1 MSSAQPP
8 SLAARVASFPGSPG
22 VYLMKNRAGKII
34 YVGKAKN
41 LSARVRS
48 YLQRP
53 EALDP
58 KTAALM
64 RAAASIDYIAVDSE
78 VEALVLE
85 CTLIKE
91 HRPRYNI
98 RLKDDKRYPYLK
110 LTLGEAFPRLLLVRT
125 VENDGSE
132 YFGPFT
138 DARAVRRTL
147 RSIREIFALRDCG
160 TSPGRTPGRECL
172 NFHIGRCSAPCTGR
186 VGEEEYRAAV
196 ERVRLFLKGRRS
208 AVAEAMRERMWR
220 LSAAKRYEEAAAARD
235 QLAAFEEVTARRRAV
250 RPGGEDE
257 DVAAIARDGPRAFG
271 VIIKV
276 RDGRILAQESF
287 ALPVSEHDRE
297 ADVFEAFF
305 ELYYHSTTDIPPR
318 IVAAEPLA
326 EAPLAERWLG
336 GKTGRRV
343 RVVVP
348 RRGERRSLVEL
359 ARKNAALQLA
369 SAAGARGAADAAL
382 AELRT
387 ALGLGRVPRRIEAY
401 DISNIQGSEA
411 VGSRV
416 TFENGRPLKSAY
428 RQYRIRTVAGSDDYA
443 MMREVLSRRLAR
455 LGRGPDRPPDLILVD
470 GGAGQVAAARAALDD
485 IGAPPMPLIGLAK
498 RREEIHREGAAGPLR
513 LPRRSAGLKL
523 LQRIRDEAHRF
534 AVSYHR
540 SLRGRRMRRSELDD
554 VPGVGE
560 KRRTALLVAFGSV
573 QAIRAATVDRIAAV
587 PGIGRALAESIHEH
601 LSKKA
606 R

>member
-8 SLAARVASFPGSPG
+8 SLTSRVASFPDSPG
-22 VYLMKNRAGKII
+22 VYLMKNRAGKVI

-41 LSARVRS
+41 LSSRVRS

-53 EALDP
+53 EHLDP

-64 RAAASIDYIAVDSE
+64 RAAAAIDYIAVDSE

-110 LTLGEAFPRLLLVRT
+110 LTLRETFPRLLLVRT

-138 DARAVRRTL
+138 DAKAVRRTL
-147 RSIREIFALRDCG
+147 HSIREIFPLRDCG
-160 TSPGRTPGRECL
+160 ASPGRYPDRACL
-172 NFHIGRCSAPCTGR
+172 NYHIGRCAAPCAGR
-186 VGEEEYRAAV
+186 VSEADYRAV
-196 ERVRLFLKGRRS
+196 IDQVRLFLKGRRS

-220 LSAAKRYEEAAAARD
+220 LSAEKRYEEAAAVRD
-235 QLAAFEEVTARRRAV
+235 HLAAFESVTARQHAV
-250 RPGGEDE
+250 HPGGEDE

-271 VIIKV
+271 VILKV
-276 RDGRILAQESF
+276 RDGQILAQESF

-318 IVAAEPLA
+318 IVAAEPLG
-326 EAPLAERWLG
+326 EAPLAEQWLS
-336 GKTGRRV
+336 GKSGRRV
-343 RVVVP
+343 SIVVP

-369 SAAGARGAADAAL
+369 SASGERGSANAAL
-382 AELRT
+382 GELRSV
-387 ALGLGRVPRRIEAY
+387 LGLGRIPTRIEAF

-416 TFENGRPLKSAY
+416 TFEHGRPLKSAY
-428 RQYRIRTVAGSDDYA
+428 RHYRIRTVAGSDDYA

-455 LGRGPDRPPDLILVD
+455 VADGSDPPPDLLVVD

-485 IGAPPMPLIGLAK
+485 IGAPPIPLIGLAK
-498 RREEIHREGAAGPLR
+498 RNEEIHREGAAAPLR
-513 LPRRSAGLKL
+513 LPRRHPGLKL
-523 LQRIRDEAHRF
+523 LQRIRNEAHRF
-534 AVSYHR
+534 AIGYHR
-540 SLRGRRMRRSELDD
+540 ALRGRRMRRSALDD
-554 VPGVGE
+554 LPGIGE
-560 KRRTALLVAFGSV
+560 KRRTALLVAFGSLG
-573 QAIRAATVDRIAAV
+573 ALRKATIGEIAAV
-587 PGIGRALAESIHEH
+587 PGIGRALAASIHEH
-601 LSKKA
+601 LSKE
-606 R
+606 RR